1 MPGVKRAAM
10 YCPGCDDK
18 VTAEKQ
24 SRAYAYAQA
33 QGYVLTRCFQ
43 TPEEILESRED
54 FDVIISVGESTPLP
68 MVGVEFVTI

>member
-1 MPGVKRAAM
+1 MPGVKRAAI
-10 YCPGCDDK
+10 YCPGSEEK

-24 SRAYAYAQA
+24 SRSYAYAQE

-43 TPEEILESRED
+43 SPEEIIQNRED

-68 MVGVEFVTI
+68 MVGVEFVTL